1 MQFGGRPI
9 QLVFPQIFYMYLL
22 ILFLLIGCAKQGT
35 VLPYE
40 YKEAVNWLSL
50 IKNDDDILSK
60 YQSKVITA
68 MASDGYYEESF
79 HLASKINDYR
89 RPLAYTIIG
98 LESQKKGL
106 LNISRKALSSAVNAL
121 GYGVGWQRD
130 EGTLAALRLSYRLDD
145 KERSESLMNGFTSD
159 EYRTRAKNLILP
171 FEVKNSGNSNLQSSG
186 PKEGKTLS
194 NGNGAESSSST
205 ETLGKTNIQD
215 ILSQSEQALSDS
227 EKNRVKLFLDE
238 ARKKITTEPSIDR
251 VHHRIALCRLDF
263 QAGNV
268 VDAKKAVPIIEAE
281 LSTISAFAEFKYQW
295 IIEFASVMSVIGYK
309 QESDELI
316 KKSIDCIIANFQPFV
331 KTRLLSQIATAS
343 SKLGMSDCAAKC
355 WEVALNTAEQNPNPR
370 SRVIGVIDYLVSHAE
385 AHCPVSLEVQD
396 KLQSIKK
403 EINPSYK
410 KLPGFQGN

>member
-1 MQFGGRPI
+1 
-9 QLVFPQIFYMYLL
+9 MYLL

-89 RPLAYTIIG
+89 RPLAYSIIG

-106 LNISRKALSSAVNAL
+106 LNISGKALSSAVNAL

-145 KERSESLMNGFTSD
+145 KEKSESLMNGFTSD
-159 EYRTRAKNLILP
+159 EYRTRAKNLTLP
-171 FEVKNSGNSNLQSSG
+171 FEVKNSGNSNLPSSG

-194 NGNGAESSSST
+194 NGNGAERSSST

-215 ILSQSEQALSDS
+215 ILSQSEQALSDG
-227 EKNRVKLFLDE
+227 EKDQLKLCLDE
-238 ARKKITTEPSIDR
+238 ARKKIATEPSIDR

-263 QAGNV
+263 EAGNV

-295 IIEFASVMSVIGYK
+295 IIEFASVMNVIGYK
-309 QESDELI
+309 QESNELI

-343 SKLGMSDCAAKC
+343 SRLGMSDCAAKC

-370 SRVIGVIDYLVSHAE
+370 SRVIGVIDYLASHAE

>member
-1 MQFGGRPI
+1 
-9 QLVFPQIFYMYLL
+9 MYLL
-22 ILFLLIGCAKQGT
+22 ILFLLIGCAKHGT
-35 VLPYE
+35 VVPYE

-50 IKNDDDILSK
+50 IKNDEDILSK

-68 MASDGYYEESF
+68 MARDGYYEESF
-79 HLASKINDYR
+79 DLASKINDYR

-106 LNISRKALSSAVNAL
+106 LNISKKALSSAENAL

-130 EGTLAALRLSYRLDD
+130 EGTLAALELAFRLDD
-145 KERSESLMNGFTSD
+145 KGKSETLLNGFTSD
-159 EYRTRAKNLILP
+159 EYRTRAKNLILL
-171 FEVKNSGNSNLQSSG
+171 FEVKNSGNLNLQSSG
-186 PKEGKTLS
+186 PKDGKILL
-194 NGNGAESSSST
+194 NGNVAESHSST

-215 ILSQSEQALSDS
+215 ILSHSEQALADG
-227 EKNRVKLFLDE
+227 EKDQAKLCLDA
-238 ARKKITTEPSIDR
+238 ARKRITTEPSIDR
-251 VHHRIALCRLDF
+251 VHHGIALCRLDF
-263 QAGNV
+263 EAGNV
-268 VDAKKAVPIIEAE
+268 VEAKKAVPIIEAE
-281 LSTISAFAEFKYQW
+281 LSAISAYAEFKYQW
-295 IIEFASVMSVIGYK
+295 IIEFASVMNGIGYK

-331 KTRLLSQIATAS
+331 KTRLLNQIATAS
-343 SKLGMSDCAAKC
+343 SRLGMSDCAAKC

-385 AHCPVSLEVQD
+385 AHCSVSLEVQD
-396 KLQSIKK
+396 KLKSIKK

>member
-68 MASDGYYEESF
+68 MASDGYYEESLD
-79 HLASKINDYR
+79 LASKINDYR

-106 LNISRKALSSAVNAL
+106 LNISRKALSRAVDAL

-130 EGTLAALRLSYRLDD
+130 EGTLAALGLSYRLDD
-145 KERSESLMNGFTSD
+145 KGKSESLMNGFTSD
-159 EYRTRAKNLILP
+159 EYRTRAKKLTLP

-186 PKEGKTLS
+186 PKDGKTLS
-194 NGNGAESSSST
+194 NGNGADQHTSI
-205 ETLGKTNIQD
+205 ETLGKMNIQD
-215 ILSQSEQALSDS
+215 ILSHSGQALSDG
-227 EKNRVKLFLDE
+227 EKDQVKLCLDE

-263 QAGNV
+263 EVGNV
-268 VDAKKAVPIIEAE
+268 VEAKKAVPIIEGE
-281 LSTISAFAEFKYQW
+281 LSAISAYAEFKYQW
-295 IIEFASVMSVIGYK
+295 IIEFASVMNVIGFK
-309 QESDELI
+309 KESEELI
-316 KKSIDCIIANFQPFV
+316 KKSIDCIQANFQPFV
-331 KTRLLSQIATAS
+331 KTRLLNQIATAS
-343 SKLGMSDCAAKC
+343 SKLGMSDYAANC
-355 WEVALNTAEQNPNPR
+355 WEVALNIAEQNPNPR

-385 AHCPVSLEVQD
+385 AHKPISLEVQD
-396 KLQSIKK
+396 KLKTIKK
-403 EINPSYK
+403 EIIPSYK